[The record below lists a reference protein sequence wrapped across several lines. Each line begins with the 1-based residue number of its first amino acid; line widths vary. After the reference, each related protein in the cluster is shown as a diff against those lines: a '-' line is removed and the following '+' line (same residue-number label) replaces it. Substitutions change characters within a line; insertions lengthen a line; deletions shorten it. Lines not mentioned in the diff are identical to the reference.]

1 MRKFIKSCNSLRA
14 VALRKDDVF
23 IRADFARFGSPAQV
37 SRSLRELIASGQLV
51 KLGLG
56 IYAKAKPSVLSGK
69 PIPVRP
75 VAVLVPLALKRLG
88 VQVKPANAVRAY
100 NEGATTQIPAG
111 MVVNT
116 GSRRISR
123 KLGFG
128 NRFVAYENT

>member
-1 MRKFIKSCNSLRA
+1 MDIENRIRRA

-23 IRADFARFGSPAQV
+23 IRADFARFGSSAQV

-51 KLGLG
+51 RLGLG

-75 VAVLVPLALKRLG
+75 VDVLVPLALKRLG